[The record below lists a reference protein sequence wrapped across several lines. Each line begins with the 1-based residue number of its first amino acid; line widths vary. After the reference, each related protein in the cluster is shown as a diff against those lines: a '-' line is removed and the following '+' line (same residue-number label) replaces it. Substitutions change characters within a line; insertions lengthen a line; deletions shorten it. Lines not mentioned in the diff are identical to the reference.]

1 MRYYSAV
8 IVLATLV
15 AACSKTDDGRIVVHA
30 PGEVDVKTHTDTVSL
45 PKINLPKIDV
55 PKIGTKEETLG
66 VKKPVLKR
74 DTTRR

>member
-1 MRYYSAV
+1 MRYYSAI

-30 PGEVDVKTHTDTVSL
+30 PGEVDVKTHTDTLSL
-45 PKINLPKIDV
+45 PKIDL
-55 PKIGTKEETLG
+55 PKIGTKEETLV

-74 DTTRR
+74 DTKRR